1 MDLLRIP
8 SRDEWST
15 GALGGQNDAGPI
27 AAPLATIAFP
37 GSRRDQCAESVV
49 CTGIS
54 AAYVIAGRGSNGG
67 QMILGGHARR
77 YRPHKYKY

>member
-27 AAPLATIAFP
+27 AAPLATIAFYR
-37 GSRRDQCAESVV
+37 SRRDQCAESVV
-49 CTGIS
+49 SRGFS
-54 AAYVIAGRGSNGG
+54 AAHVIARRGSNEG
-67 QMILGGHARR
+67 QMILDTYGG
-77 YRPHKYKY
+77 P